1 MVIKYLMQKFING
14 ISISKTIN
22 IMIFTLAPAFIC
34 TAQLVTSN
42 TYLLKNKLTHNAM
55 TVYGGSNLP
64 GTAVLLNDFNLTNS
78 QNFTFKDLGGGIY
91 NIYTNSKLLVSLKY
105 QILAT
110 TGGTGSPSGP
120 VGFVGNWVLSQEMP
134 YGNGGVITHAAVNSV
149 SPKHQ
154 QWKIT
159 DLGNNNYTIESI
171 AFPGKILQPFD
182 INTQTGIVLADKS
195 NSDIQTWI
203 ITPPRKRPDQATAN
217 IGYGPLIINLGD
229 GTPWYVPDRFV
240 DFDEGDISITDAKA
254 DVDHICPQ
262 HRSIGE
268 TSAMDKPITSYE
280 ILEGVVQRNEAGIA
294 GNDFFT
300 SHYTHDYCF
309 KVKPDP
315 EFDYLL
321 GARYSSQYPNTT
333 AGNECKN
340 LEQQLTTEENLLQHV
355 SGEAAKKTIEDKIL
369 ALNQQISDCRKTK
382 VIIPDNYQS
391 IMEVEWESG
400 LAEDGASDNPAVP
413 FNIKGTSFGFST
425 AKHTLGEEIW
435 NWPTVDDRVHVEG
448 IWIWDR
454 GHDAPTE
461 IHPPHFVAVQ
471 RSLPVSFI
479 IGNNGLPV
487 IRNQPDD
494 KFIATR
500 VDVFASADGSAMWNN
515 KGLQTFAQTVDMKRK
530 DYTFYIKH
538 PFSKPPSSRLTN
550 VSLQCKFLKQ
560 KADDFPSDP
569 IIKID
574 NGIVSVTV
582 PWKSANVSNNS
593 IFARTFLVYWETSA
607 QTINASSTKVLD
619 SEKPHLYQIDII
631 KVDLAKQLDGDPGG
645 SDEKN
650 PGNHGYGDF
659 RIFCNVGSDWIFL
672 NEFDPT
678 VNKENILQSGLG
690 RAMNVKSFQI
700 NKSFKVY
707 VKDNNNN
714 ALRIAADGWEADGL
728 NYLMGHI
735 YNEYSRD
742 AEPAAKW
749 FGSALLFIYDTGEAD
764 DGIGNIDKM
773 FTPYDIDHLSLPALS
788 RIPKVL
794 QAMDGNNHIF
804 DITYQIKEIPYST
817 TYTPPAVLEH

>member
-1 MVIKYLMQKFING
+1 V
-14 ISISKTIN
+14 SICS
-22 IMIFTLAPAFIC
+22 
-34 TAQLVTSN
+34 AQIVTSN
-42 TYLLKNKLTHNAM
+42 TYFLENKLTQKTM
-55 TVYGGSNLP
+55 NLN
-64 GTAVLLNDFNLTNS
+64 GVTFTFGAAVWQNDFNSTTT
-78 QNFTFKDLGGGIY
+78 QNFTFKDLGNGIY
-91 NIYTNSKLLVSLKY
+91 NIYTSSNLLVSLKY
-105 QILAT
+105 QILEAT
-110 TGGTGSPSGP
+110 SGGTGAPSSPPGFMSGWIL
-120 VGFVGNWVLSQEMP
+120 VQESP
-134 YGNGGVITHAAVNSV
+134 YTNHPGIPQNILGEV

-159 DLGNNNYTIESI
+159 SLGDNIYTIESV
-171 AFPGKILQPFD
+171 AFPGKMLQPFD
-182 INTQTGIVLADKS
+182 FNSPSGIVLAGQVD
-195 NSDIQTWI
+195 SDIQKWI
-203 ITPPRKRPDQATAN
+203 INIPRKRPDQATSN
-217 IGYGPLIINLGD
+217 LGYGPLIINLGD
-229 GTPWYVPDRFV
+229 GTPWFLPDNFV
-240 DFDEGDISITDAKA
+240 DFDEGDINIVDAKA

-268 TSAMDKPITSYE
+268 TSALNLPLASYE

-309 KVKPDP
+309 KVMPDP
-315 EFDYLL
+315 PYNYLL
-321 GARYSSQYPNTT
+321 GARYNLEYPNTT
-333 AGNECKN
+333 AGNDCKD
-340 LEQQLTTEENLLQHV
+340 LERQLTAETNLLLHV
-355 SGEAAKKTIEDKIL
+355 PSESAKATIENKISALNKQISACKKTE
-369 ALNQQISDCRKTK
+369 
-382 VIIPDNYQS
+382 VIVQDNYQS
-391 IMEVEWESG
+391 LIEVEWESG
-400 LAEDGASDNPAVP
+400 LAEDGATDNPAMP
-413 FNIKGTSFGFST
+413 YNIKGTSFGFFT
-425 AKHTLGEEIW
+425 AKHSLGEEIW

-479 IGNNGLPV
+479 LDAGGTPV

-515 KGLQTFAQTVDMKRK
+515 KGLQTFAQAVDMKRK

-538 PFSKPPSSRLTN
+538 PFTKPPSSRFAN
-550 VSLQCKFLKQ
+550 VHLQCKFLKQ
-560 KADDFPSDP
+560 KADDFPADP

-574 NGIVSVTV
+574 NGVVSVTV
-582 PWKSANVSNNS
+582 PWKTADVSNDA
-593 IFARTFLVYWETSA
+593 IFARTFLVYWETTTQNIA
-607 QTINASSTKVLD
+607 GSSTKVLE
-619 SEKPHLYQIDII
+619 SEKPHLYQVDILS
-631 KVDLAKQLDGDPGG
+631 VDLVKKFDDDPGS
-645 SDEKN
+645 SDEQN
-650 PGNHGYGDF
+650 PGKHGYGDF

-690 RAMNVKSFQI
+690 RAMNVKTYQI

-707 VKDNNNN
+707 VKDNGNN
-714 ALRIAADGWEADGL
+714 AMRIAVAGWEADGL

-742 AEPAAKW
+742 AEPAAVW
-749 FGSALLFIYDTGEAD
+749 FGGALLFIYATGEAD
-764 DGIGNIDKM
+764 DGIGSIDRM
-773 FTPYDIDHLSLPALS
+773 FTPFIIDNLSLPALS
-788 RIPKVL
+788 QIPKVL
-794 QAMDGNNHIF
+794 EAMDGNDNTF

>member
-1 MVIKYLMQKFING
+1 MVIKYHMQKLIL
-14 ISISKTIN
+14 
-22 IMIFTLAPAFIC
+22 IFTLVPVFIC
-34 TAQLVTSN
+34 SAQIVVSN
-42 TYLLKNKLTHNAM
+42 TYLLKNKLTNYAM
-55 TVYGGSNLP
+55 TVYGDNNLP
-64 GTAVLLNDFNLTNS
+64 GTAVLLNDFNLTKS

-91 NIYTNSKLLVSLKY
+91 NIYSNANLLVSLKY
-105 QILAT
+105 QLLAT
-110 TGGTGSPSGP
+110 TGGSGGPSGP
-120 VGFVGNWVLSQEMP
+120 AGYVGNWVLAQQKP

-154 QWKIT
+154 QWKIA
-159 DLGNNNYTIESI
+159 DLGNNNYTIESV
-171 AFPGKILQPFD
+171 AFPGKILQPF
-182 INTQTGIVLADKS
+182 NLNSQTGIVLADKS
-195 NSDIQTWI
+195 NSDIQIWV
-203 ITPPRKRPDQATAN
+203 ITPPRKRPDQADAN

-229 GTPWYVPDRFV
+229 GTPWFVPDNFV
-240 DFDEGDISITDAKA
+240 DFDEGDITITDAKA

-262 HRSIGE
+262 HRSVGE
-268 TSAMDKPITSYE
+268 TSALDKPITSYE

-315 EFDYLL
+315 EYDYLL
-321 GARYSSQYPNTT
+321 GARYNVYPDNPD
-333 AGNECKN
+333 GNECKDY
-340 LEQQLTTEENLLQHV
+340 ERQLKAQENLLLHASDQSQV
-355 SGEAAKKTIEDKIL
+355 QAIRNRIAT
-369 ALNQQISDCRKTK
+369 LNKQVAQCRKTYMNAT
-382 VIIPDNYQS
+382 DNYQS

-400 LAEDGASDNPAVP
+400 LAEDGATDNPAMP
-413 FNIKGTSFGFST
+413 YNIKGTSFGFFT
-425 AKHTLGEEIW
+425 ARHTLGEEIW
-435 NWPTVDDRVHVEG
+435 NWPSVDDRVHVEG

-461 IHPPHFVAVQ
+461 IHPPHFVSTQ

-479 IGNNGLPV
+479 FGADGIPV
-487 IRNQPDD
+487 IRNRPDD
-494 KFIATR
+494 KYIATR

-538 PFSKPPSSRLTN
+538 PFTKPPSSRFAN

-560 KADDFPSDP
+560 KADDFPVDP

-582 PWKSANVSNNS
+582 PWKSADVSNDA

-607 QTINASSTKVLD
+607 QNTNASLTKVLD
-619 SEKPHLYQIDII
+619 SEKPHLYQIDILT
-631 KVDLAKQLDGDPGG
+631 VDLVKQLDDDPGS
-645 SDEKN
+645 SDEPN
-650 PGNHGYGDF
+650 PGKHGYGDF

-672 NEFDPT
+672 NEFDPS

-700 NKSFKVY
+700 NKSFNVY
-707 VKDNNNN
+707 VKDNGNN
-714 ALRIAADGWEADGL
+714 AVRIALNGWEADGL

-742 AEPAAKW
+742 AEPAAVW
-749 FGSALLFIYDTGEAD
+749 FGGALLFIYNTGEAD
-764 DGIGNIDKM
+764 DGIGSIDKM
-773 FTPYDIDHLSLPALS
+773 FTPYIIDHLSLPALS

-804 DITYQIKEIPYST
+804 DITYQIKEIPY
-817 TYTPPAVLEH
+817 